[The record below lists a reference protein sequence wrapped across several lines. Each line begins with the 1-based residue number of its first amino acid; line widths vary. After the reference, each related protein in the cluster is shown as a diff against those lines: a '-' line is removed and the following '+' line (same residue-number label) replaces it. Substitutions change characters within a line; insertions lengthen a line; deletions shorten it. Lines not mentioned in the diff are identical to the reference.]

1 MLASIEQIWNIVA
14 SRPKFVFSP
23 TFIVCSPICSNN
35 CGVFFLRKYIL
46 VFEKWLFSFDRSNMQ
61 VFTMN
66 IQCCFSLKKNKIK
79 RKRKKIAI
87 TKMRSVFWGRRLR
100 GLFPI
105 VSRRKLCEN
114 KDRGITMQILKATV
128 SQKVENFKRTHGV
141 RPKTP
146 QNLSEFLQSTFTFQD
161 NVKMDVFVF

>member
-1 MLASIEQIWNIVA
+1 
-14 SRPKFVFSP
+14 
-23 TFIVCSPICSNN
+23 
-35 CGVFFLRKYIL
+35 
-46 VFEKWLFSFDRSNMQ
+46 
-61 VFTMN
+61 
-66 IQCCFSLKKNKIK
+66 
-79 RKRKKIAI
+79 
-87 TKMRSVFWGRRLR
+87 MRSVFWGRRLR